1 MVVSCGWLGL
11 KHCASVR
18 KACISQMV
26 IDVNTPDAR
35 NVKIVE
41 IAPGEGFFVI

>member
-18 KACISQMV
+18 KACISQVV
-26 IDVNTPDAR
+26 IDVNTLDAR

-41 IAPGEGFFVI
+41 IVPGEGFSVI